1 MKIDYIMTI
10 YAILIMTITLIIP
23 RLPKNIIHVLNNIFI
38 RGLLIFIILYTSLY
52 NDTKI
57 ISLLT
62 VILFIS
68 TIYHYNKYKMLYTT
82 I

>member
-23 RLPKNIIHVLNNIFI
+23 RLPKNIIHALNNIFI

-62 VILFIS
+62 MILFIS
-68 TIYHYNKYKMLYTT
+68 TIYHYNKYKMLYTN